1 MNPFDDMTIEEL
13 YDELEQQGDR
23 LSGGGGGG
31 FIAECRVEIGYKAY
45 LGKDDGLE
53 QAETFVSFPF
63 GNKEAQKAAEGTVK
77 KMLAK
82 AGKDAR
88 PQFGIQITAL
98 KDGAL
103 LRGEPVS
110 WMGDRYFNT
119 DWWTEAS
126 KAVVVPSLREAG
138 IRTWPWTG
146 WARVGFADDPW
157 KVAQGLQ
164 DQEGQDG
171 TMRYKQVA
179 FVSEIFD
186 SKEDAYAA
194 AGGEDGV
201 ESTWKPLSDGWT
213 AKDLLDTA
221 DTISKELGPGEKTVA
236 QVAEDYGLDPVDV
249 LVVFGVHLKEGP
261 PNIVAGDFGVSVKD
275 ITAARKHGVG
285 APFG

>member
-1 MNPFDDMTIEEL
+1 MMTDPFDTMTLEEL

-53 QAETFVSFPF
+53 QADTFVSFPF
-63 GNKEAQKAAEGTVK
+63 GNKEAQKAAEAAAK
-77 KMLAK
+77 QMLVAANSDK
-82 AGKDAR
+82 R
-88 PQFGIQITAL
+88 SQFGIQITAL

-110 WMGDRYFNT
+110 WMGDRYFNA

-138 IRTWPWTG
+138 IRSWPWIG

-179 FVSEIFD
+179 FISEIFD

-194 AGGEDGV
+194 AGGESEAEV
-201 ESTWKPLSDGWT
+201 ESGWKPISDWT
-213 AKDLLDTA
+213 TKDLVDTV
-221 DTISKELGPGEKTVA
+221 DTIRKLLADGQTI
-236 QVAEDYGLDPVDV
+236 QQITEDYGLHISDT
-249 LVVFGVHLKEGP
+249 LVAFGVHTCLLYTSP
-261 PNIVAGDFGVSVKD
+261 SPRDRS
-275 ITAARKHGVG
+275 
-285 APFG
+285 